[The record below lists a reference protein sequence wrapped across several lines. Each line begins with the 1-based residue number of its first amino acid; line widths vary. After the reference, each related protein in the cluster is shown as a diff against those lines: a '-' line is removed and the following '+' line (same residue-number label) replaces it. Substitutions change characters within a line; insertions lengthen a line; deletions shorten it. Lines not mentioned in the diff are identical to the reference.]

1 MVRLGKPVFCQLN
14 HILIKPADGLKDDFI
29 AMMEDRSIAI
39 NVGSFSND
47 MTSFHS
53 KDDVMTLLVH
63 LGYLGY
69 DAIHQEVYIPNNE
82 ILNEFANA
90 VRASEWGELTK
101 ALQQSQETTC

>member
-1 MVRLGKPVFCQLN
+1 
-14 HILIKPADGLKDDFI
+14 
-29 AMMEDRSIAI
+29 MMEDRSIAI